1 MKAFDGSAERFL
13 GCDHGG
19 FIHMDGKEVFRR
31 AVRIM
36 VDSATKSM
44 RHAGVTADDVTG
56 VWAGL
61 RPLVKSAA
69 SGRTADLSR
78 HHKVHQQDS
87 GVITI
92 TTQKNAGNGT
102 LMLVPFT
109 GQVSAASGLPDAT
122 SEFTVPDQA
131 AVAWRC
137 LTRSSTVPT
146 GLVLAATPTLE
157 AKFAPIECR

>member
-1 MKAFDGSAERFL
+1 ML
-13 GCDHGG
+13 
-19 FIHMDGKEVFRR
+19 FR
-31 AVRIM
+31 
-36 VDSATKSM
+36 SATANIKSI
-44 RHAGVTADDVTG
+44 AIAPTT
-56 VWAGL
+56 
-61 RPLVKSAA
+61 
-69 SGRTADLSR
+69 
-78 HHKVHQQDS
+78 

-137 LTRSSTVPT
+137 LPRSSTVPT